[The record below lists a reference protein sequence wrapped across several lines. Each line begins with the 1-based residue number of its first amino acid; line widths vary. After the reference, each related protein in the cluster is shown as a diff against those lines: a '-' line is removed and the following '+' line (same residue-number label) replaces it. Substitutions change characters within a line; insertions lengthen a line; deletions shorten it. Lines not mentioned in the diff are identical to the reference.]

1 MQGGVHAQL
10 ARSFTFLRST
20 ALHSEPE
27 PSSRYGAP
35 SAEEHGS
42 VLWFDKAATDFTEA
56 FLVGNGKLGGVVSFG
71 VFEDVMQVS
80 EVPLYLGQRGLH
92 FDLV

>member
-1 MQGGVHAQL
+1 M
-10 ARSFTFLRST
+10 
-20 ALHSEPE
+20 
-27 PSSRYGAP
+27 
-35 SAEEHGS
+35 
-42 VLWFDKAATDFTEA
+42 LWFDKAATDFTEA